1 MGRQK
6 VVSMSDVTE
15 PSVTPESPTS
25 TPTDTTRTDTTTTQ
39 MKADLGKRFIAMI
52 IDSAVAAVISL
63 IPFVG
68 GLVAAAYFLVRD
80 GLDYDYLRHRSLGKT
95 LMKLR
100 PVTLDGKAMDV
111 NTSIQR
117 NWMFA
122 LGAIGTALLVIPVL
136 GWIAAILLWLVAP
149 LIGLVELI
157 LVLKDPEGRRWGDR
171 LANTKVIEVT
181 E

>member
-1 MGRQK
+1 
-6 VVSMSDVTE
+6 MSDVSE
-15 PSVTPESPTS
+15 PTVTPESPTS
-25 TPTDTTRTDTTTTQ
+25 APTAATTAHT
-39 MKADLGKRFIAMI
+39 KADLGKRFIAII
-52 IDSAVAAVISL
+52 IDSALAAVISL

-100 PVTLDGKAMDV
+100 PVRLDGKPMDI

-136 GWIAAILLWLVAP
+136 GWLAAILLWLAAP
-149 LIGLVELI
+149 IIGIVELV
-157 LVLKDPEGRRWGDR
+157 LVLTDPEGRRWGDR
-171 LANTKVIEVT
+171 LANTKVVEVT
-181 E
+181 EQANESD